1 MPRTSN
7 VYAAP
12 SSSFNPAVQGEPID
26 MDDWNSLLTDLV
38 AGLNSSPVTASY
50 VGNTVRPW
58 VSLVC
63 VNGANTDLT
72 LPTGTNFYITGP
84 TSTFSITGLTGGADG
99 REITLYNTV
108 AYALTLTNE
117 ATSAAANQITTLT
130 GSAVSTTTQGMI
142 TLVYDGTAS
151 KWIVKS
157 VQA

>member
-12 SSSFNPAVQGEPID
+12 SSSFNPAVQGEAID
-26 MDDWNSLLTDLV
+26 QDDWNSLLTDLID
-38 AGLNSSPVTASY
+38 GLNSSPVNASY

-58 VSLVC
+58 VSLTC

-84 TSTFSITGLTGGADG
+84 TDVFTISGLTGGADG

-108 AYALTLTNE
+108 AYALTLSNQ

-130 GSAVSTTTQGMI
+130 GADVTTTTQGMI
-142 TLVYDGTAS
+142 TMIYDGTAS
-151 KWIVKS
+151 KWIIKS